1 MIIMRRRKPK
11 TIKLNDLPALEN
23 LLQEVYTDA
32 TNQITEVSE
41 IILQL
46 DTMAQP
52 SDVDDLTKIVKE
64 KTNALKLK
72 DSATRIKIDVSKMMR
87 EVMKDSG
94 EGTESTVIS
103 NNSNVEF
110 SDNDAFDQIRKLIE
124 EEEKNKK

>member
-1 MIIMRRRKPK
+1 MRRRKSKP
-11 TIKLNDLPALEN
+11 IKLNDLPALEN

-52 SDVDDLTKIVKE
+52 TDVDDLTKIVKE

-94 EGTESTVIS
+94 EGTESNIIT

-110 SDNDAFDQIRKLIE
+110 TDNDAFDQIRRLIE
-124 EEEKNKK
+124 EEEKAKNKE